1 MDRTVHILMA
11 AEECMLEKGFHGTS
25 VQDIA
30 KRAGISTGLIYR
42 YYKNK
47 DSIIEALVVV
57 ITKRMMSHMEKAIAQ
72 PKNQTPEL
80 FRQNKNNILNQIQN
94 NIFLLMEVSSEA
106 TRNEHYKKIIAN
118 AHRELQDK
126 IVHHEKELNPHLDEK
141 VIRSRH
147 YFISILI
154 DGIIMQRSRKMNT
167 PNKELEDLIN
177 QMLLR
182 VLVPGGNSSVH
193 AHPAH

>member
-30 KRAGISTGLIYR
+30 KRAGVSTGLIYR

-57 ITKRMMSHMEKAIAQ
+57 ITQRMMNHMEKALAQ
-72 PKNQTPEL
+72 PKNESPEL
-80 FRQNKNNILNQIQN
+80 FRQDKNNILNQIQN

-118 AHRELQDK
+118 AHHELQGK
-126 IVHHEKELNPHLDEK
+126 IVQHEKELHPELDET

-147 YFISILI
+147 YFASILI
-154 DGIIMQRSRKMNT
+154 DGIIMQRSRKMNK
-167 PNKELEDLIN
+167 PDKELEDLIN
-177 QMLLR
+177 NVLFR
-182 VLVPGGNSSVH
+182 VM
-193 AHPAH
+193 AR